1 MNSVSTLKKEM
12 SLSLYQKAK
21 GLFTSKKSAANFSRR
36 KFFLG
41 QKTQSEHQPS
51 GADEDI
57 QVKEI
62 WYVHFLNWILQVNFC
77 SNHVRSSKYT
87 IFSFL
92 ILNLL
97 EQFRRSA
104 NFCYLCIAIIQ
115 VTSVLLS
122 KTKTVLRGHYHK
134 PSFYKAPIYLTV
146 WKVNIYNQFST
157 VDTFSHT
164 QCQWVSK
171 SNLVILGTDFLNL
184 NLFVSSH
191 LFSCWGK

>member
-1 MNSVSTLKKEM
+1 MC
-12 SLSLYQKAK
+12 
-21 GLFTSKKSAANFSRR
+21 
-36 KFFLG
+36 
-41 QKTQSEHQPS
+41 
-51 GADEDI
+51 
-57 QVKEI
+57 
-62 WYVHFLNWILQVNFC
+62 VHFLNWILQVNFC

-122 KTKTVLRGHYHK
+122 KTKTVLHGHYHK
-134 PSFYKAPIYLTV
+134 PSFYKAPIYFTV

-164 QCQWVSK
+164 QCQWNRQFSHFGNWLPQSFCVISFVLMLRK
-171 SNLVILGTDFLNL
+171 ITGSISYSNNIVKWRGYLPQVWGSFFPDLVNGLMLT
-184 NLFVSSH
+184 
-191 LFSCWGK
+191 